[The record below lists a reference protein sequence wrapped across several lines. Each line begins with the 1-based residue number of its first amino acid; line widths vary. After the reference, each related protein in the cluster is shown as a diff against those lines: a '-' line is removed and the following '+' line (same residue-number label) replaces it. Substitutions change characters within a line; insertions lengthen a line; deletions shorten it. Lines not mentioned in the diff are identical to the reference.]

1 MAAMMAT
8 ERLWRMTRPGPEP
21 VARNA
26 VSWRPM
32 PVLRRPV
39 EPAAYNGLKSDIVR
53 FRKVP
58 NSEVNASFN
67 HLVGAGEQGRWN
79 VDAERFGGLEVHHQF
94 ELGWLTQLAHLFP
107 QL

>member
-8 ERLWRMTRPGPEP
+8 ERLWRMTGPGPEP

-39 EPAAYNGLKSDIVR
+39 EPAANKRHRNTLL
-53 FRKVP
+53 
-58 NSEVNASFN
+58 N
-67 HLVGAGEQGRWN
+67 HLVSGGEQRGRHGE
-79 VDAERFGGLEVHHQF
+79 AERLGCLEVHHQF
-94 ELGWLTQLAHLFP
+94 ELGWLLDRKVGRLRTLENLVDE
-107 QL
+107 

>member
-39 EPAAYNGLKSDIVR
+39 EPAPESDLIVR
-53 FRKVP
+53 AREMTRRATSRNK
-58 NSEVNASFN
+58 NAVSCGDD
-67 HLVGAGEQGRWN
+67 HSAAKYDGADSQA
-79 VDAERFGGLEVHHQF
+79 DARYI
-94 ELGWLTQLAHLFP
+94 
-107 QL
+107 